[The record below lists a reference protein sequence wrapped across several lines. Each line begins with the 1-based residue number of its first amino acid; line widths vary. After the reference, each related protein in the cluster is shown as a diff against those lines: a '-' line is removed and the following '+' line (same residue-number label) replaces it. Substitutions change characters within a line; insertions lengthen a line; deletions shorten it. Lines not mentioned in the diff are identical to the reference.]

1 VKAVEAG
8 GVDRTGG
15 GELHGCANPSGEPF
29 SGQMLREWGLVCFF
43 RDQAVDAV
51 ERWLSGEN
59 RSASKPKVDC
69 KAVCSRKG
77 AGIAT
82 DSNRAEQQPDRQVAR
97 IWALVSTSPAKTLWH
112 VHGLPVRVLILR
124 IWNALIGDRIFGHAA
139 ELSFY
144 FLFALF
150 PTLLCASAVL
160 GIAARSAHLIYARLL
175 DYLALVIPGAALGAV
190 MRTFDETAS
199 AASSGKITIGLIV
212 AVWSASAGMSAIQ
225 DTLNAVYKIVDSR
238 RFLWARLCAI
248 GLTFLMTLI
257 ISLGLGALL
266 GADYA
271 SRVIEQR
278 FLDPALR
285 DAAVIAVRSAEW
297 VVTGF
302 LLVLSF
308 SVVYYWAPDIKARR
322 WRWLTPG
329 GVTGILGWVLAS
341 VGLRL
346 YLHYFDTYTLTYG
359 SLGAVIIL
367 LMWFY
372 ITGLMI
378 LLGAEINSEIEAAEA
393 EFALAQLFQSEVE

>member
-1 VKAVEAG
+1 
-8 GVDRTGG
+8 
-15 GELHGCANPSGEPF
+15 
-29 SGQMLREWGLVCFF
+29 
-43 RDQAVDAV
+43 
-51 ERWLSGEN
+51 
-59 RSASKPKVDC
+59 
-69 KAVCSRKG
+69 
-77 AGIAT
+77 
-82 DSNRAEQQPDRQVAR
+82 VAR
-97 IWALVSTSPAKTLWH
+97 IWELVSTSPAKTLWH
-112 VHGLPVRVLILR
+112 VHGIPVRELIRR
-124 IWNALIGDRIFGHAA
+124 IWNALIEDRIFGHAA
-139 ELSFY
+139 ELGFY

-160 GIAARSAHLIYARLL
+160 GIAARSAHLIYAQLL

-190 MRTFDETAS
+190 MGTFNETAS
-199 AASSGKITIGLIV
+199 AASSGKATIGLIV

-257 ISLGLGALL
+257 VSLGLGARL

-271 SRVIEQR
+271 SRVIGHHVS
-278 FLDPALR
+278 DPALR
-285 DAAVIAVRSAEW
+285 DVVHMAVQCTGWIVA
-297 VVTGF
+297 GF
-302 LLVLSF
+302 LLLLSF

-322 WRWLTPG
+322 WHWLTPG
-329 GVTGILGWVLAS
+329 SVIGILGWVLAS
-341 VGLRL
+341 LGLRL
-346 YLHYFDTYTLTYG
+346 YLHYFNTYTLTYG

-393 EFALAQLFQSEVE
+393 EFALAQLFLRESE